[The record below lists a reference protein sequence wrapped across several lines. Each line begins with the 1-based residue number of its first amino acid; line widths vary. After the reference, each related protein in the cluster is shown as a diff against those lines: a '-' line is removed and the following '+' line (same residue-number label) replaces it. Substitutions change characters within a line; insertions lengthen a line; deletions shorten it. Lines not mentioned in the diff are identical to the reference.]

1 MWEGYPY
8 PHPPN
13 RSMAMD
19 PLESRL
25 PSIFIVPLVQILVG
39 ICLFIALIHG
49 QRDLTVLALLVLG
62 VTVGA
67 RLWGRLSPSGIR
79 CSSMVD
85 KHKVFPGE
93 PLTLDVRAENA
104 KFLPVWLKMS
114 VPVESALDPFSGEVS
129 FTNECGLLWY
139 QRARF
144 TWGLVARRRG
154 VHHVGPPSLKVGDL
168 FGFFPRK
175 KRLEG
180 DLQVIVYPRVVPL
193 KPVSLPRRDFFGVPG
208 AKSPVQ
214 DPVYILG
221 TRDYQHWRPAR
232 HIHWKASARHNR
244 LQEKVFEPSE
254 QEKVLLAVEVSQFES
269 DNASEDFERTL
280 EVVGSLAVQSHQKG
294 YAVGLVTNG
303 VVEGGPSIL
312 PLGRSPQQLSSVLEF
327 LARLKMRAEGKLAD
341 RLYHALE
348 LPWGVSCVHFSY
360 IQDEAIQATAQYFSR
375 RRIPMIFVVCSP
387 GAPSE
392 GEGHA
397 LGAKV
402 RSLHEIRIEG
412 AQVV

>member
-1 MWEGYPY
+1 
-8 PHPPN
+8 
-13 RSMAMD
+13 MAMD
-19 PLESRL
+19 ALESRL

-39 ICLFIALIHG
+39 VCLFIALIHG

-62 VTVGA
+62 ITFGA
-67 RLWGRLSPSGIR
+67 RLWSRLSSSGIR
-79 CSSMVD
+79 CSSTVD
-85 KHKVFPGE
+85 KHKLFPGE
-93 PLTLDVRAENA
+93 PLTLHLSAENA
-104 KFLPVWLKMS
+104 KFLPVWLQVN
-114 VPVESALDPFSGEVS
+114 VPVESALEHSSGEMS

-144 TWGLVARRRG
+144 NWGLVARRRG
-154 VHHVGPPSLKVGDL
+154 VHRVGPPSIKVGDL

-180 DLQVIVYPRVVPL
+180 DLHVIVYPRLVPL
-193 KPVSLPRRDFFGVPG
+193 KSVSLPRRDFFGVPG

-232 HIHWKASARHNR
+232 HIHWKASASHNR

-254 QEKVLLAVEVSQFES
+254 QEKVLLAVEVSQFER

-280 EVVGSLAVQSHQKG
+280 EVVGSLAVQSHQRG

-303 VVEGGPSIL
+303 VVEGGPSVL
-312 PLGRSPQQLSSVLEF
+312 PLVRSPQQLSSVLEI
-327 LARLKMRAEGKLAD
+327 LARLKMRAEWGLAD
-341 RLYHALE
+341 RLYRALE

-360 IQDEAIQATAQYFSR
+360 GQDEAALATAQYFSR
-375 RRIPMIFVVCSP
+375 RKIPMIFVVCSS
-387 GAPSE
+387 GTPSK
-392 GEGHA
+392 GDGHA
-397 LGAKV
+397 LGGTV
-402 RSLHEIRIEG
+402 HSLDEIRIEE